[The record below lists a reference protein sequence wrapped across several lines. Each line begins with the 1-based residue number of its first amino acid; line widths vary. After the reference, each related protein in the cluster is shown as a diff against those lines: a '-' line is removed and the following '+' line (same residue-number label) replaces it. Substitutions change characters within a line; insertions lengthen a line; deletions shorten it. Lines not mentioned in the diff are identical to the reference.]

1 MQEHVVPPPTREPIP
16 LELYPAIVAIV
27 DREIVDHDVSL
38 DKLMAR
44 IKKRRLARRTSY
56 LWIPPPEVVPRK
68 ARR

>member
-1 MQEHVVPPPTREPIP
+1 MKEHVVPPPTREPVP
-16 LELYPAIVAIV
+16 MEWYPAIVAIV

-44 IKKRRLARRTSY
+44 MRRRRLARRTSY
-56 LWIPPPEVVPRK
+56 LWVPPPEVVQRK